1 MHKFIFQRLRKS
13 LIFDPGIIQSR
24 YESIQTEIRKHL
36 DVYTNQ
42 LKVWINPGTHCS
54 FRNPERFRIQRPV
67 VRVGRGEHRDE
78 DTWRRTSCSFG
89 KNSWP
94 SVPLVGSYTRST
106 LPGRVREKVF
116 DPFLQRAVRTIGSER
131 LRHLVRHQEPHATS
145 PTSSSSRV
153 VRADPRQ
160 GRRHRFESTIC
171 FRSTFHDGKFVECR
185 PIRRKSKVVTGV
197 EPSGFGSGRWTVGRK
212 RGISSSVRGRN
223 EYSKEEKD
231 SSMDLSLRSEEGCE
245 SESQKFFIVFESL
258 ECVSIIS
265 VEFERRKWKWKRF
278 GKKSKGYINLTRRFM
293 ESLKI
298 YIYICI
304 YILRDLSISITYNVM
319 EM

>member
-160 GRRHRFESTIC
+160 GRRHCSNQRFAFDRLSTMESSWNVG
-171 FRSTFHDGKFVECR
+171 RSEGNRKWWQGLN
-185 PIRRKSKVVTGV
+185 RRALGVAV
-197 EPSGFGSGRWTVGRK
+197 EPSGGNVAFRARFEDETNIRRK
-212 RGISSSVRGRN
+212 KKTRPWISLYDRRKGARVKVKSFSL
-223 EYSKEEKD
+223 YSK
-231 SSMDLSLRSEEGCE
+231 
-245 SESQKFFIVFESL
+245 VW
-258 ECVSIIS
+258 S
-265 VEFERRKWKWKRF
+265 VYR
-278 GKKSKGYINLTRRFM
+278 
-293 ESLKI
+293 
-298 YIYICI
+298 
-304 YILRDLSISITYNVM
+304 
-319 EM
+319 

>member
-116 DPFLQRAVRTIGSER
+116 DPFLQWAVRTIGSER

-160 GRRHRFESTIC
+160 GRRHRFESPFESTIC
-171 FRSTFHDGKFVECR
+171 FQSTFHDGKFVECR
-185 PIRRKSKVVTGV
+185 PIRRNSKVVTRG
-197 EPSGFGSGRWTVGRK
+197 WTVGLWERPLNRRAETWHFELGSRTKRIFEGRK
-212 RGISSSVRGRN
+212 RLVHGSLFTIGGRVR
-223 EYSKEEKD
+223 E
-231 SSMDLSLRSEEGCE
+231 
-245 SESQKFFIVFESL
+245 
-258 ECVSIIS
+258 
-265 VEFERRKWKWKRF
+265 W
-278 GKKSKGYINLTRRFM
+278 KSKVFHCIRKSGVCIDNKCRIR
-293 ESLKI
+293 EKKVKVKEIWKKI
-298 YIYICI
+298 
-304 YILRDLSISITYNVM
+304 
-319 EM
+319 